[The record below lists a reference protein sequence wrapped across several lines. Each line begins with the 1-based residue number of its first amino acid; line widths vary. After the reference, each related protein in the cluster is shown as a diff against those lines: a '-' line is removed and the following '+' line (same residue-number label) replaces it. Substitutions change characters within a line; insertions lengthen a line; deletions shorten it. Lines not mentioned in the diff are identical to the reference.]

1 MEVLYRISSSE
12 SCIAY
17 MLALHGQYSMGFE
30 MLACRAL
37 KLECLL
43 NGIFCFGNFCGRKAD
58 EIAERGRAG
67 DWKYILVVVQMAY

>member
-1 MEVLYRISSSE
+1 MEFLYRISSSG

-17 MLALHGQYSMGFE
+17 MPALHGQYSMGFE